1 MDFILILYVLVILL
15 SIYLGKKTEVSWGK
29 VIMLILFPPLIV
41 AFFIGIKSG
50 GGTFFMIALYGLLL
64 MLPALV
70 FYAVV
75 VLYVVEKYKLG
86 YIAQFLTGGVI
97 GYVAG
102 FILAVIV
109 NQELESERFTF
120 ALIPMITGA
129 VSIVLIEYLNT
140 KDEKDAK

>member
-1 MDFILILYVLVILL
+1 MNFILILYVLVIVL
-15 SIYLGKKTEVSWGK
+15 SIYVGNKTEVSWGE
-29 VIMLILFPPLIV
+29 VIMLTLFPPLLV

-50 GGTFFMIALYGLLL
+50 GGAFLLIALYGLMM
-64 MLPALV
+64 MLPALL

-86 YIAQFLTGGVI
+86 YVAQFFTGGVI

-102 FILAVIV
+102 FTLSVIA
-109 NQELESERFTF
+109 NQQIKTELFTF

-140 KDEKDAK
+140 KDEKNAK